1 MHLIRRIVFLGA
13 LCALIVPA
21 AASAAGDFDRFGPY
35 VGINAA
41 WGYPLFE
48 DEIRDVTG
56 DSAATVDPSW
66 GLDARLGLRL
76 FSFLAIEGQYEWM
89 DDFEANIPSFG
100 PAATAHITGN
110 TFTGNLKLYIPIW
123 RIHPY
128 ALAGIGFTKY
138 KIEAGPTTV
147 KQDLFAGR
155 VGGGADVY
163 LTEKVALNAEVAAL
177 LTANDLEFNS
187 NSFSSLNYLSV
198 NFGLMY
204 RF

>member
-1 MHLIRRIVFLGA
+1 MHLIRRIVILGA
-13 LCALIVPA
+13 LFALALPA
-21 AASAAGDFDRFGPY
+21 TASAAGNFNRFGPY

-48 DEIRDVTG
+48 DEIQNVSG
-56 DSAATVDPSW
+56 DSSATVDPSW

-76 FSFLAIEGQYEWM
+76 FSFLAVEGQYEWM
-89 DDFEANIPSFG
+89 DDFEATVFG
-100 PAATAHITGN
+100 QKASITGN
-110 TFTGNLKLYIPIW
+110 TFTGNVKFYIPIW

-138 KIEAGPTTV
+138 KIESSFAPTV

-155 VGGGADVY
+155 LGGGADIY

-198 NFGLMY
+198 NLGLMY

>member
-1 MHLIRRIVFLGA
+1 MDLIRRIVFVGA
-13 LCALIVPA
+13 LCVLFLPA
-21 AASAAGDFDRFGPY
+21 ASSAADYDRFGPY

-56 DSAATVDPSW
+56 DPAATVDDSW

-76 FSFLAIEGQYEWM
+76 FSFLAVEGQYEWM
-89 DDFEANIPSFG
+89 DDFEANIF
-100 PAATAHITGN
+100 AQKVNITGN

-138 KIEAGPTTV
+138 KIESAVAPTI

-155 VGGGADVY
+155 VGGGADLY

-177 LTANDLEFNS
+177 LTSSDLEFNG
-187 NSFSSLNYLSV
+187 NSFESLHYLSV
-198 NFGLMY
+198 NVGLMY